1 MRVTESLLR
10 QNNLKKKREQ
20 NRYNED
26 DEPTQTYQEEKW
38 EYWALNQNKTAFD
51 SPLDDGIN
59 RQKSVFDRQAVFRTK
74 EGEG

>member
-26 DEPTQTYQEEKW
+26 DEPTQSYQEERW

-59 RQKSVFDRQAVFRTK
+59 SQRSVFDRQAVFRTK

>member
-10 QNNLKKKREQ
+10 QNNLKNKNK

-26 DEPTQTYQEEKW
+26 DEPTQTYREERW

-51 SPLDDGIN
+51 SPLDDGLN
-59 RQKSVFDRQAVFRTK
+59 SRKSVFDQQAIFRTK
-74 EGEG
+74 EGSK

>member
-59 RQKSVFDRQAVFRTK
+59 NQKSVFDRQAVFRTK

>member
-59 RQKSVFDRQAVFRTK
+59 SQRSVFDRQAVFRTK

>member
-59 RQKSVFDRQAVFRTK
+59 SQKSVFDRQAVFRTK